1 MYKIYNT
8 VGDETQTITSL
19 NEKGSWIN
27 VINPTKAELAKISY
41 ETGALYEFLEAPL
54 DDEERPRIE
63 VEENQALIIISIPI
77 VVRNG
82 TVNYDTLPLG
92 IIVTDAQI
100 ITVCLEENEILNDLV
115 NGRIKAFWTYKK
127 TRLTLQI
134 LYKTASYFLK
144 YLKEIDRKT
153 NEIEETLHGSTENE
167 ELIKLLNLGKS
178 LVYFTTALRLNEVV
192 MKKILRTKVLKMYEE
207 DEDLLEDV
215 ITENGQ
221 AMDMSEVYSKNLN
234 GLMDAFASIISN
246 NQNKVMKFLTSI
258 TIILSVPTLI
268 ASFYGMNVSLPLE
281 KSPFGFTAVV
291 LISVFSSMLALFT
304 LNRKNML

>member
-1 MYKIYNT
+1 
-8 VGDETQTITSL
+8 VGDETTVIDTL
-19 NEKGSWIN
+19 TEKGAWIL
-27 VINPTKAELAKISY
+27 VVNPTKSELAKISN
-41 ETGALYEFLEAPL
+41 ETGVLYEFLEAPL

-63 VEENQALIIISIPI
+63 VEDNQVLFIINIPI

-82 TVNYDTLPLG
+82 AVNYDTLPLG
-92 IIVTDAQI
+92 IIVTESQI
-100 ITVCLEENEILNDLV
+100 VTVCLEENEVLNDLV
-115 NGRIKAFWTYKK
+115 RGRIKSFWTYKK

-153 NEIEETLHGSTENE
+153 NEIEKTLHVSTENE

-192 MKKILRTKVLKMYEE
+192 MKKLLRTKVLKMYEE
-207 DEDLLEDV
+207 DEELLEDV

-221 AMDMSEVYSKNLN
+221 AMDMSDVYSKNLN

-258 TIILSVPTLI
+258 TLILAVPTMI
-268 ASFYGMNVSLPLE
+268 SSFYGMNVSLPLQH
-281 KSPFGFTAVV
+281 SSYGFIAVV
-291 LISVFSSMLALFT
+291 LFSLISSMAAVYT
-304 LNRKNML
+304 LIKMNMF

>member
-1 MYKIYNT
+1 VYKIFNT
-8 VGDETQTITSL
+8 VGDETTVIDTL
-19 NEKGSWIN
+19 TEKGAWIL
-27 VINPTKAELAKISY
+27 VVNPTKSELAKISN
-41 ETGALYEFLEAPL
+41 ETGVLYEFLEAPL

-63 VEENQALIIISIPI
+63 VEDNQVLFIINIPI

-82 TVNYDTLPLG
+82 AVNYDTLPLG
-92 IIVTDAQI
+92 IIVTESQI
-100 ITVCLEENEILNDLV
+100 VTVCLEENEVLNDLV
-115 NGRIKAFWTYKK
+115 RGRIKSFWTYKK

-153 NEIEETLHGSTENE
+153 NEIEKTLHVSTENE

-192 MKKILRTKVLKMYEE
+192 MKKLLRTKVLKMYEE
-207 DEDLLEDV
+207 DEELLEDV

-221 AMDMSEVYSKNLN
+221 AMDMSDVYSKNLN

-258 TIILSVPTLI
+258 TLILAVPTMI
-268 ASFYGMNVSLPLE
+268 SSFYGMNVSLPLQH
-281 KSPFGFTAVV
+281 SSYGFIAVV
-291 LISVFSSMLALFT
+291 LFSLISSMAAVYT
-304 LNRKNML
+304 LIKMNMF

>member
-1 MYKIYNT
+1 
-8 VGDETQTITSL
+8 
-19 NEKGSWIN
+19 
-27 VINPTKAELAKISY
+27 LAKISN
-41 ETGALYEFLEAPL
+41 ETGVLYEFLEAPL

-63 VEENQALIIISIPI
+63 VEDNQVLFIINIPI

-82 TVNYDTLPLG
+82 AVNYDTLPLG
-92 IIVTDAQI
+92 IIVTESQI
-100 ITVCLEENEILNDLV
+100 VTVCLEENEVLNDLV
-115 NGRIKAFWTYKK
+115 RGRIKSFWTYKK

-153 NEIEETLHGSTENE
+153 NEIEKTLHVSTENE

-192 MKKILRTKVLKMYEE
+192 MKKLLRTKVLKMYEE
-207 DEDLLEDV
+207 DEELLEDV

-221 AMDMSEVYSKNLN
+221 AMDMSDVYSKNLN

-258 TIILSVPTLI
+258 TLILAVPTMI
-268 ASFYGMNVSLPLE
+268 SSFYGMNVSLPLQH
-281 KSPFGFTAVV
+281 SSYGFIAVV
-291 LISVFSSMLALFT
+291 LFSLISSMAAVYT
-304 LNRKNML
+304 LIKMNMF